1 MWISIDPTKCINT
14 TTRLQKHNNILSY
27 DNLTNVSQ
35 SQSSSIS
42 FVAVI
47 FIIMPKARRSSYTM
61 AFKIKVIA
69 EAEAVENNSEIAREY
84 GLSESMVRR
93 WRRDQA
99 TILSGEL
106 KMSAKRATMGR
117 FTPKY
122 PELDE
127 QVMEW
132 FSQQRDQGKY
142 LFVMWNEKSFA
153 ELSEIV
159 FQCVGSKESD
169 WSSEIRCCHDN
180 FKTCHVKSAG
190 VTEFTVIS
198 IYFSQVLPWADCC
211 FALKPKNSQMI
222 LPSKLPVGGTRN
234 GNDVTRSAC
243 ERKQHWHSDYPP
255 TSKKTLLL

>member
-1 MWISIDPTKCINT
+1 
-14 TTRLQKHNNILSY
+14 
-27 DNLTNVSQ
+27 
-35 SQSSSIS
+35 
-42 FVAVI
+42 
-47 FIIMPKARRSSYTM
+47 MPKAHRSSYTI

-122 PELDE
+122 PELDG

-142 LFVMWNEKSFA
+142 FICN
-153 ELSEIV
+153 
-159 FQCVGSKESD
+159 
-169 WSSEIRCCHDN
+169 
-180 FKTCHVKSAG
+180 VK
-190 VTEFTVIS
+190 
-198 IYFSQVLPWADCC
+198 
-211 FALKPKNSQMI
+211 
-222 LPSKLPVGGTRN
+222 
-234 GNDVTRSAC
+234 
-243 ERKQHWHSDYPP
+243 
-255 TSKKTLLL
+255 

>member
-1 MWISIDPTKCINT
+1 MNINIDPTKCINT

-27 DNLTNVSQ
+27 GNLTNVSQ

-93 WRRDQA
+93 WGRDQA

-117 FTPKY
+117 FTPISRTPFLVKKS
-122 PELDE
+122 PKI
-127 QVMEW
+127 V
-132 FSQQRDQGKY
+132 SQILK
-142 LFVMWNEKSFA
+142 KS
-153 ELSEIV
+153 L
-159 FQCVGSKESD
+159 G
-169 WSSEIRCCHDN
+169 
-180 FKTCHVKSAG
+180 
-190 VTEFTVIS
+190 
-198 IYFSQVLPWADCC
+198 L
-211 FALKPKNSQMI
+211 
-222 LPSKLPVGGTRN
+222 
-234 GNDVTRSAC
+234 
-243 ERKQHWHSDYPP
+243 
-255 TSKKTLLL
+255 